1 MSNDT
6 RLTVYEL
13 GVIKNFLRDR
23 LISIKIKE
31 FKADHLADHLAENK
45 EEINDR
51 VNAFGLELT
60 AIRDKVEVMISNQV
74 DGNSQLRTIPSNNK
88 NIAKHAVVL

>member
-13 GVIKNFLRDR
+13 GIIKNFLRDR

-31 FKADHLADHLAENK
+31 FRTDYLAETK
-45 EEINDR
+45 EEINERAD
-51 VNAFGLELT
+51 AFGLELT
-60 AIRDKVEVMISNQV
+60 AIRDKVEVMISSQS
-74 DGNSQLRTIPSNNK
+74 DINSQLIKILPNSKR
-88 NIAKHAVVL
+88 IAKPAVV

>member
-13 GVIKNFLRDR
+13 GIIKNFLRDQ

-31 FKADHLADHLAENK
+31 FSVAYPAENK
-45 EEINDR
+45 EEKDER
-51 VNAFGLELT
+51 ACTFGLELT
-60 AIRDKVEVMISNQV
+60 AIRDKVEVMISNRL
-74 DGNSQLRTIPSNNK
+74 DGNNQLITILPNSK
-88 NIAKHAVVL
+88 FIAKRAGIL

>member
-13 GVIKNFLRDR
+13 GIIKNFLRDR

-31 FKADHLADHLAENK
+31 FRTDYLAETK
-45 EEINDR
+45 EEINERAD
-51 VNAFGLELT
+51 AFGLELT
-60 AIRDKVEVMISNQV
+60 AIRDKVEVMISNQSDV
-74 DGNSQLRTIPSNNK
+74 NSQLIKILPSSK
-88 NIAKHAVVL
+88 RIAKPAVV

>member
-23 LISIKIKE
+23 LILIKIKE
-31 FKADHLADHLAENK
+31 FKADHLAENK

>member
-13 GVIKNFLRDR
+13 GIIKNFLRDR
-23 LISIKIKE
+23 LISIRIKE
-31 FKADHLADHLAENK
+31 FRAENK

-51 VNAFGLELT
+51 VDAFGLELT

-74 DGNSQLRTIPSNNK
+74 DGNSQLITISSNK
-88 NIAKHAVVL
+88 PIVKHAVVL

>member
-13 GVIKNFLRDR
+13 GIIKNFLRDK

-31 FKADHLADHLAENK
+31 FSVDYLTENK
-45 EEINDR
+45 EKTNEQER
-51 VNAFGLELT
+51 TSRLELT
-60 AIRDKVEVMISNQV
+60 AISDKVEVMISK
-74 DGNSQLRTIPSNNK
+74 S
-88 NIAKHAVVL
+88 IAWE

>member
-31 FKADHLADHLAENK
+31 FSVDYLTENK
-45 EEINDR
+45 EKTNEQER
-51 VNAFGLELT
+51 ASRLELT
-60 AIRDKVEVMISNQV
+60 AISDKVEVMISK
-74 DGNSQLRTIPSNNK
+74 S
-88 NIAKHAVVL
+88 IAWK